1 MIIDTPPALNSLT
14 VEALISSVGTLVPLQ
29 CEYYSLE
36 GISSLL
42 NTITSLGN
50 RGLSSNKVVGI
61 IRTMVDMRNNL
72 AKSVSDD
79 LEKHFPD
86 LLFNTLIPRNVK
98 LAEAP
103 SHGLSGTKYMPESLG
118 AKAYIALTG
127 EFLRRIEVPEK
138 PILNKGLD
146 ALLGDVEQPN
156 ANIVKNIPTNKIAPN
171 RYQPRTSFNDE
182 KLSELADSIK
192 QHGILSPI
200 IVRSFL
206 DQYEIIAGERR
217 FRAAKNLKLKEV
229 PCLIENTENQQS
241 LEIALIENLQ
251 RENLNPLRRLEGTT
265 GLKGNLT

>member
-1 MIIDTPPALNSLT
+1 MKIISVANQKGGVGKTTTAVNLAAVLASTKRKLLLIDLDSQGNATTASGLKKENTLLGLFEGKNINEIVVSSNNDYDVIPGGEDLVALEAHIRTEPKKGFIEESLSGLKYDFVIIDTPPALNSLT

-127 EFLRRIEVPEK
+127 EFLRRIE
-138 PILNKGLD
+138 G
-146 ALLGDVEQPN
+146 A
-156 ANIVKNIPTNKIAPN
+156 
-171 RYQPRTSFNDE
+171 
-182 KLSELADSIK
+182 
-192 QHGILSPI
+192 
-200 IVRSFL
+200 
-206 DQYEIIAGERR
+206 
-217 FRAAKNLKLKEV
+217 
-229 PCLIENTENQQS
+229 
-241 LEIALIENLQ
+241 
-251 RENLNPLRRLEGTT
+251 
-265 GLKGNLT
+265 

>member
-1 MIIDTPPALNSLT
+1 MKIISVANQKGGVGKTTTAVNLAAVLASTKRKLLLIDLDSQGNATTASGLKKENTLLGLFEGKNINEIVVSSNNGYDVIPGGEDLVALEAHIRTEPKKGFIEESLSELKYDFVIIDTPPALNSLT

-127 EFLRRIEVPEK
+127 EFLRRIE
-138 PILNKGLD
+138 G
-146 ALLGDVEQPN
+146 A
-156 ANIVKNIPTNKIAPN
+156 
-171 RYQPRTSFNDE
+171 
-182 KLSELADSIK
+182 
-192 QHGILSPI
+192 
-200 IVRSFL
+200 
-206 DQYEIIAGERR
+206 
-217 FRAAKNLKLKEV
+217 
-229 PCLIENTENQQS
+229 
-241 LEIALIENLQ
+241 
-251 RENLNPLRRLEGTT
+251 
-265 GLKGNLT
+265 

>member
-1 MIIDTPPALNSLT
+1 MKIISVANQKGGVGKTTTAVNLAAVLASTKRKLLLIDLDSQGNATTASGLKKENTLLGLFEGKNINEIVVSSSNGYDVIPGGEDLVALEAHIRTEPKKGFIEESISGLKYDFVIIDTPPALNSLT

-79 LEKHFPD
+79 LERHFPD

-127 EFLRRIEVPEK
+127 EFLRRIE
-138 PILNKGLD
+138 G
-146 ALLGDVEQPN
+146 A
-156 ANIVKNIPTNKIAPN
+156 
-171 RYQPRTSFNDE
+171 
-182 KLSELADSIK
+182 
-192 QHGILSPI
+192 
-200 IVRSFL
+200 
-206 DQYEIIAGERR
+206 
-217 FRAAKNLKLKEV
+217 
-229 PCLIENTENQQS
+229 
-241 LEIALIENLQ
+241 
-251 RENLNPLRRLEGTT
+251 
-265 GLKGNLT
+265 

>member
-1 MIIDTPPALNSLT
+1 MKIISVANQKGGVGKTTTAVNLAAVLASTKRKPLLIDLDSQGNATTASGLKKENTLLGLFEGKNVNEIVASSKNGYDVIPGGEDLVALEAHIRTEPKKGFIEESLSELKYDFVIIDTPPALNSLT

-127 EFLRRIEVPEK
+127 EFLRRIE
-138 PILNKGLD
+138 G
-146 ALLGDVEQPN
+146 A
-156 ANIVKNIPTNKIAPN
+156 
-171 RYQPRTSFNDE
+171 
-182 KLSELADSIK
+182 
-192 QHGILSPI
+192 
-200 IVRSFL
+200 
-206 DQYEIIAGERR
+206 
-217 FRAAKNLKLKEV
+217 
-229 PCLIENTENQQS
+229 
-241 LEIALIENLQ
+241 
-251 RENLNPLRRLEGTT
+251 
-265 GLKGNLT
+265 

>member
-1 MIIDTPPALNSLT
+1 MKIISVANQKGGVGKTTTAVNLAAVLASTKRKLLLIDLDSQGNATTASGLKKENTLLGLFEGKSINEIVVSSNNGYDVIPGGEDLVALEAHIRTEPKKGFIEESLSGLKYDFVIIDTPPALNSLT

-79 LEKHFPD
+79 LEKYFPD

-127 EFLRRIEVPEK
+127 EFLRRIE
-138 PILNKGLD
+138 G
-146 ALLGDVEQPN
+146 A
-156 ANIVKNIPTNKIAPN
+156 
-171 RYQPRTSFNDE
+171 
-182 KLSELADSIK
+182 
-192 QHGILSPI
+192 
-200 IVRSFL
+200 
-206 DQYEIIAGERR
+206 
-217 FRAAKNLKLKEV
+217 
-229 PCLIENTENQQS
+229 
-241 LEIALIENLQ
+241 
-251 RENLNPLRRLEGTT
+251 
-265 GLKGNLT
+265 

>member
-1 MIIDTPPALNSLT
+1 MKIISVANQKGGVGKTTTAVNLAAVLASTKRKLLLIDLDSQGNATTASGLKKENTLLGLFEGKNINEIVVSSNNGYDVIPGGEDLVALEAHIRTEPKKGFIEESLSELKYDFVIIDTPPALNSLT

-103 SHGLSGTKYMPESLG
+103 SHGVSGTKYMPESLG

-127 EFLRRIEVPEK
+127 EFLRRIE
-138 PILNKGLD
+138 G
-146 ALLGDVEQPN
+146 A
-156 ANIVKNIPTNKIAPN
+156 
-171 RYQPRTSFNDE
+171 
-182 KLSELADSIK
+182 
-192 QHGILSPI
+192 
-200 IVRSFL
+200 
-206 DQYEIIAGERR
+206 
-217 FRAAKNLKLKEV
+217 
-229 PCLIENTENQQS
+229 
-241 LEIALIENLQ
+241 
-251 RENLNPLRRLEGTT
+251 
-265 GLKGNLT
+265 

>member
-1 MIIDTPPALNSLT
+1 MKIISVANQKGGVGKTTTAVNLAAVLASTKRKILLIDLDSQGNATTASGLKKENTLLGLFEGKNIKEIVVSSNNGYDVIPGGEDLVALEAHIRTEPKKGFIEESLSELKYDFVIIDTPPALNSLT

-127 EFLRRIEVPEK
+127 EFLRRIE
-138 PILNKGLD
+138 G
-146 ALLGDVEQPN
+146 A
-156 ANIVKNIPTNKIAPN
+156 
-171 RYQPRTSFNDE
+171 
-182 KLSELADSIK
+182 
-192 QHGILSPI
+192 
-200 IVRSFL
+200 
-206 DQYEIIAGERR
+206 
-217 FRAAKNLKLKEV
+217 
-229 PCLIENTENQQS
+229 
-241 LEIALIENLQ
+241 
-251 RENLNPLRRLEGTT
+251 
-265 GLKGNLT
+265 

>member
-1 MIIDTPPALNSLT
+1 MKIISVANQKGGVGKTTTAVNLAAVLASTKRKLLLIDLDSQGNATTASSLKKENTLLGLFEGKSINEIVVSSNNGYDVIPGGEDLVALEAHIRTEPKKGFIEESLSGLKYDFVIIDTPPALNSLT

-127 EFLRRIEVPEK
+127 EFLRRIE
-138 PILNKGLD
+138 G
-146 ALLGDVEQPN
+146 A
-156 ANIVKNIPTNKIAPN
+156 
-171 RYQPRTSFNDE
+171 
-182 KLSELADSIK
+182 
-192 QHGILSPI
+192 
-200 IVRSFL
+200 
-206 DQYEIIAGERR
+206 
-217 FRAAKNLKLKEV
+217 
-229 PCLIENTENQQS
+229 
-241 LEIALIENLQ
+241 
-251 RENLNPLRRLEGTT
+251 
-265 GLKGNLT
+265 

>member
-1 MIIDTPPALNSLT
+1 MKIISVANQKGGVGKTTTAVNLAAVLASTKRKLLLIDLDSQGNATTASGLKKENPLLGLFEGKNINEIVINSNNGYDVIPGGEDLVALEAHIRTEPKKGFIEESLSGLKYDFVIIDTPPALNSLT

-50 RGLSSNKVVGI
+50 RGLSNNKVLGV

-103 SHGLSGTKYMPESLG
+103 SHGVSGTKYMPESLG

-127 EFLRRIEVPEK
+127 EFLRRIE
-138 PILNKGLD
+138 G
-146 ALLGDVEQPN
+146 A
-156 ANIVKNIPTNKIAPN
+156 
-171 RYQPRTSFNDE
+171 
-182 KLSELADSIK
+182 
-192 QHGILSPI
+192 
-200 IVRSFL
+200 
-206 DQYEIIAGERR
+206 
-217 FRAAKNLKLKEV
+217 
-229 PCLIENTENQQS
+229 
-241 LEIALIENLQ
+241 
-251 RENLNPLRRLEGTT
+251 
-265 GLKGNLT
+265 

>member
-1 MIIDTPPALNSLT
+1 MKIISVANQKGGVGKTTTAVNLAAVLASTKRKLLLIDLDSQGNATTASGLKKENTLLGLFEGKSINEIVVSSNNGYDVISGGEDLVALEAHIRTEPKKGFIEESLSGLKYDLVIIDTPPALNSLT

-127 EFLRRIEVPEK
+127 EFLRRIE
-138 PILNKGLD
+138 G
-146 ALLGDVEQPN
+146 A
-156 ANIVKNIPTNKIAPN
+156 
-171 RYQPRTSFNDE
+171 
-182 KLSELADSIK
+182 
-192 QHGILSPI
+192 
-200 IVRSFL
+200 
-206 DQYEIIAGERR
+206 
-217 FRAAKNLKLKEV
+217 
-229 PCLIENTENQQS
+229 
-241 LEIALIENLQ
+241 
-251 RENLNPLRRLEGTT
+251 
-265 GLKGNLT
+265 

>member
-1 MIIDTPPALNSLT
+1 MKIISVANQKGGVGKTTTAVNLAAVLASTKRKLLLVDLDSQGNATTASGLKKENTLLGLFEGKNINEIVVNSNNGYDVIPGGEDLVALEAHIRTEPKKGLIEESLSGLNYDFVIIDTPPALNSLT

-42 NTITSLGN
+42 NTIASLGN

-118 AKAYIALTG
+118 SKAYIALTG
-127 EFLRRIEVPEK
+127 EFLRRIEGV
-138 PILNKGLD
+138 
-146 ALLGDVEQPN
+146 
-156 ANIVKNIPTNKIAPN
+156 
-171 RYQPRTSFNDE
+171 
-182 KLSELADSIK
+182 
-192 QHGILSPI
+192 
-200 IVRSFL
+200 
-206 DQYEIIAGERR
+206 
-217 FRAAKNLKLKEV
+217 
-229 PCLIENTENQQS
+229 
-241 LEIALIENLQ
+241 
-251 RENLNPLRRLEGTT
+251 
-265 GLKGNLT
+265 

>member
-1 MIIDTPPALNSLT
+1 MKIISVANQKGGVGKTTTAVNLAAVLASTKIKLLLIDLDSQGNATTASGLKKENTLLGLFEGKNINEIVVSSSNDYDVIPGGEDLVALEAHIRTEPKKGFIEESLSELKYDFVIIDTPPALNSLT

-127 EFLRRIEVPEK
+127 EFLRRIE
-138 PILNKGLD
+138 G
-146 ALLGDVEQPN
+146 A
-156 ANIVKNIPTNKIAPN
+156 
-171 RYQPRTSFNDE
+171 
-182 KLSELADSIK
+182 
-192 QHGILSPI
+192 
-200 IVRSFL
+200 
-206 DQYEIIAGERR
+206 
-217 FRAAKNLKLKEV
+217 
-229 PCLIENTENQQS
+229 
-241 LEIALIENLQ
+241 
-251 RENLNPLRRLEGTT
+251 
-265 GLKGNLT
+265 

>member
-1 MIIDTPPALNSLT
+1 MKIISVANQKGGVGKTTTAVNLAAVLASTKRKILLIDLDSQGNATTASGLKKENTLLGLFEGKNINEIVASSNNDYDVIPGGEDLVALEAHIRTEPKKGFIEESLSELKYDFVIIDTPPALNSLT

-127 EFLRRIEVPEK
+127 EFLRRIE
-138 PILNKGLD
+138 G
-146 ALLGDVEQPN
+146 A
-156 ANIVKNIPTNKIAPN
+156 
-171 RYQPRTSFNDE
+171 
-182 KLSELADSIK
+182 
-192 QHGILSPI
+192 
-200 IVRSFL
+200 
-206 DQYEIIAGERR
+206 
-217 FRAAKNLKLKEV
+217 
-229 PCLIENTENQQS
+229 
-241 LEIALIENLQ
+241 
-251 RENLNPLRRLEGTT
+251 
-265 GLKGNLT
+265 

>member
-1 MIIDTPPALNSLT
+1 MKIISVANQKGGVGKTTTAVNLAAVLASTKRMVLLIDLDSQGNATTASGLKKENTLLGLFEGKNINEIVVSSNNGYDVIPGGEDLVALEAHIRTEPKKGFIEESLSELKYDFVIIDTPPALNSLT

-127 EFLRRIEVPEK
+127 EFLRRIE
-138 PILNKGLD
+138 G
-146 ALLGDVEQPN
+146 A
-156 ANIVKNIPTNKIAPN
+156 
-171 RYQPRTSFNDE
+171 
-182 KLSELADSIK
+182 
-192 QHGILSPI
+192 
-200 IVRSFL
+200 
-206 DQYEIIAGERR
+206 
-217 FRAAKNLKLKEV
+217 
-229 PCLIENTENQQS
+229 
-241 LEIALIENLQ
+241 
-251 RENLNPLRRLEGTT
+251 
-265 GLKGNLT
+265 

>member
-1 MIIDTPPALNSLT
+1 MKIISVANQKGGVGKTTTAVNLAAVLASTKRKLLLIDLDSQGNATTASGLKKENTLLGLFEGKNINEIVANSNNGYDVIPGGEDLVALEAHIRTEPKKGFIEESLSGLKYDFVIIDTPPALNSLT

-127 EFLRRIEVPEK
+127 EFLRRIE
-138 PILNKGLD
+138 G
-146 ALLGDVEQPN
+146 A
-156 ANIVKNIPTNKIAPN
+156 
-171 RYQPRTSFNDE
+171 
-182 KLSELADSIK
+182 
-192 QHGILSPI
+192 
-200 IVRSFL
+200 
-206 DQYEIIAGERR
+206 
-217 FRAAKNLKLKEV
+217 
-229 PCLIENTENQQS
+229 
-241 LEIALIENLQ
+241 
-251 RENLNPLRRLEGTT
+251 
-265 GLKGNLT
+265 

>member
-1 MIIDTPPALNSLT
+1 MKIISVANQKGGVGKTTTAVNLAAVLASTKRKLLLIDLDSQGNATTASGLKKENTLLGLFEGKNFNEIVVSSNNGYDVIPGGEDLVALEAHIRTEPKKGFIEESLSGLKYDFVIIDTPPALNSLT

-127 EFLRRIEVPEK
+127 EFLRRIE
-138 PILNKGLD
+138 G
-146 ALLGDVEQPN
+146 A
-156 ANIVKNIPTNKIAPN
+156 
-171 RYQPRTSFNDE
+171 
-182 KLSELADSIK
+182 
-192 QHGILSPI
+192 
-200 IVRSFL
+200 
-206 DQYEIIAGERR
+206 
-217 FRAAKNLKLKEV
+217 
-229 PCLIENTENQQS
+229 
-241 LEIALIENLQ
+241 
-251 RENLNPLRRLEGTT
+251 
-265 GLKGNLT
+265 

>member
-1 MIIDTPPALNSLT
+1 MKIISVANQKGGVGKTTTAVNLAAVLASTKRKLLLIDLDSQGNATTASGLKKENTLLGLFEGKNINEIVASSNNGYDVISGGEDLVALEAHIRTEPKKGFIEESLSELKYDFVIIDTPPALNSLT

-61 IRTMVDMRNNL
+61 IRTIVDMRNNL
-72 AKSVSDD
+72 AKSVSDN

-127 EFLRRIEVPEK
+127 EFLRRIE
-138 PILNKGLD
+138 G
-146 ALLGDVEQPN
+146 A
-156 ANIVKNIPTNKIAPN
+156 
-171 RYQPRTSFNDE
+171 
-182 KLSELADSIK
+182 
-192 QHGILSPI
+192 
-200 IVRSFL
+200 
-206 DQYEIIAGERR
+206 
-217 FRAAKNLKLKEV
+217 
-229 PCLIENTENQQS
+229 
-241 LEIALIENLQ
+241 
-251 RENLNPLRRLEGTT
+251 
-265 GLKGNLT
+265 

>member
-1 MIIDTPPALNSLT
+1 MKIISVANQKGGVGKTTTAVNLSAVLASTKRKLLLIDLDSQGNATTASGLKKENTLLGLFEGKNINEIVVNSNNGYDVIPGGEDLVALEAHIRTEPKKGFIEESLSGLKYDFVIIDTPPALNSLT

-127 EFLRRIEVPEK
+127 EFLRRIE
-138 PILNKGLD
+138 G
-146 ALLGDVEQPN
+146 A
-156 ANIVKNIPTNKIAPN
+156 
-171 RYQPRTSFNDE
+171 
-182 KLSELADSIK
+182 
-192 QHGILSPI
+192 
-200 IVRSFL
+200 
-206 DQYEIIAGERR
+206 
-217 FRAAKNLKLKEV
+217 
-229 PCLIENTENQQS
+229 
-241 LEIALIENLQ
+241 
-251 RENLNPLRRLEGTT
+251 
-265 GLKGNLT
+265 

>member
-1 MIIDTPPALNSLT
+1 MKIISVANQKGGVGKTTTAVNLAAVLASTKRKLLLIDLDSQGNATTASGLKKENTLLGLFEGKNINEIVASSNSGYDVIPGGEDLVALEAHIRTEPKKGFIEESLSGLKYDFVIIDTPPALNSLT

-103 SHGLSGTKYMPESLG
+103 SHGLSGTKYMPESFG

-127 EFLRRIEVPEK
+127 EFLRRIE
-138 PILNKGLD
+138 G
-146 ALLGDVEQPN
+146 A
-156 ANIVKNIPTNKIAPN
+156 
-171 RYQPRTSFNDE
+171 
-182 KLSELADSIK
+182 
-192 QHGILSPI
+192 
-200 IVRSFL
+200 
-206 DQYEIIAGERR
+206 
-217 FRAAKNLKLKEV
+217 
-229 PCLIENTENQQS
+229 
-241 LEIALIENLQ
+241 
-251 RENLNPLRRLEGTT
+251 
-265 GLKGNLT
+265 

>member
-1 MIIDTPPALNSLT
+1 MKIISVANQKGGVGKTTTAVNLAAVLASTKRKLLLIDLDSQGNATTASGLKKENTLLGLFEGKNINEIVVSSNNGYDVIPGGEDLVALEAHIRTEPKKGFIEESLSELKYDFVIIDTPPALNSLT

-127 EFLRRIEVPEK
+127 EFIRRIE
-138 PILNKGLD
+138 G
-146 ALLGDVEQPN
+146 A
-156 ANIVKNIPTNKIAPN
+156 
-171 RYQPRTSFNDE
+171 
-182 KLSELADSIK
+182 
-192 QHGILSPI
+192 
-200 IVRSFL
+200 
-206 DQYEIIAGERR
+206 
-217 FRAAKNLKLKEV
+217 
-229 PCLIENTENQQS
+229 
-241 LEIALIENLQ
+241 
-251 RENLNPLRRLEGTT
+251 
-265 GLKGNLT
+265 

>member
-1 MIIDTPPALNSLT
+1 MKIISVANQKGGVGKTTTAVNLAAVLASTKRKILLIDLDSQGNATTASGLKKENTLLGLFEGKDINEIVASSNSGYDVIPGGEDLVALEAHIRTEPKKGFIEESLSELKYDFVIIDTPPALNSLT

-79 LEKHFPD
+79 LEKHFPE

-127 EFLRRIEVPEK
+127 EFLRRIE
-138 PILNKGLD
+138 G
-146 ALLGDVEQPN
+146 A
-156 ANIVKNIPTNKIAPN
+156 
-171 RYQPRTSFNDE
+171 
-182 KLSELADSIK
+182 
-192 QHGILSPI
+192 
-200 IVRSFL
+200 
-206 DQYEIIAGERR
+206 
-217 FRAAKNLKLKEV
+217 
-229 PCLIENTENQQS
+229 
-241 LEIALIENLQ
+241 
-251 RENLNPLRRLEGTT
+251 
-265 GLKGNLT
+265 

>member
-1 MIIDTPPALNSLT
+1 MKIISVANQKGGVGKTTTAVNLAAVLASTKRKLLLIDLDSQGNATTASGLKKENTLFGLFEGKDINEIVVSSNNGYDVIPGGEDLVVLEAHIRTEPKKGFIEESLSGLKYDFVVIDTPPALNSLT

-50 RGLSSNKVVGI
+50 RGLSSNKIVGI

-127 EFLRRIEVPEK
+127 EFLRRIE
-138 PILNKGLD
+138 G
-146 ALLGDVEQPN
+146 A
-156 ANIVKNIPTNKIAPN
+156 
-171 RYQPRTSFNDE
+171 
-182 KLSELADSIK
+182 
-192 QHGILSPI
+192 
-200 IVRSFL
+200 
-206 DQYEIIAGERR
+206 
-217 FRAAKNLKLKEV
+217 
-229 PCLIENTENQQS
+229 
-241 LEIALIENLQ
+241 
-251 RENLNPLRRLEGTT
+251 
-265 GLKGNLT
+265 

>member
-1 MIIDTPPALNSLT
+1 MKIISVANQKGGVGKTTTAVNLAAVLASTKRKLLLIDLDSQGNATTASGLKKENTLLGLFEGKNINEIVASSKNGYDVIPGGEDLVALEAHIRTEPKKGFIEESLSELKYDFVIIDTPPALNSLT

-50 RGLSSNKVVGI
+50 RGLSSNKVIGI

-127 EFLRRIEVPEK
+127 EFLRRIE
-138 PILNKGLD
+138 G
-146 ALLGDVEQPN
+146 A
-156 ANIVKNIPTNKIAPN
+156 
-171 RYQPRTSFNDE
+171 
-182 KLSELADSIK
+182 
-192 QHGILSPI
+192 
-200 IVRSFL
+200 
-206 DQYEIIAGERR
+206 
-217 FRAAKNLKLKEV
+217 
-229 PCLIENTENQQS
+229 
-241 LEIALIENLQ
+241 
-251 RENLNPLRRLEGTT
+251 
-265 GLKGNLT
+265 

>member
-1 MIIDTPPALNSLT
+1 MKIISVANQKGGVGKTTTAVNLAAVLASTKRKILLIDLDSQGNATTASGLKKENTLLGLFEGKNINEIVAGSNNGYDVIPGGEDLVALEAHIRTEPKKGFIEESLSELKYDFVIIDTPPALNSLT

-127 EFLRRIEVPEK
+127 EFLRRIE
-138 PILNKGLD
+138 G
-146 ALLGDVEQPN
+146 A
-156 ANIVKNIPTNKIAPN
+156 
-171 RYQPRTSFNDE
+171 
-182 KLSELADSIK
+182 
-192 QHGILSPI
+192 
-200 IVRSFL
+200 
-206 DQYEIIAGERR
+206 
-217 FRAAKNLKLKEV
+217 
-229 PCLIENTENQQS
+229 
-241 LEIALIENLQ
+241 
-251 RENLNPLRRLEGTT
+251 
-265 GLKGNLT
+265 

>member
-1 MIIDTPPALNSLT
+1 MKIISVANQKGGVGKTTTAVNLAAVLASTKRKLLLIDLDSQGNATTASGLKKENTLLGLFEGKNINEIVVNSNNGYDVIPGGEDLVALEAHIRTEPKKGFIEESLSGLKYDFVIIDTPPALNSLT

-72 AKSVSDD
+72 AKNVSDD

-127 EFLRRIEVPEK
+127 EFLRRIE
-138 PILNKGLD
+138 G
-146 ALLGDVEQPN
+146 A
-156 ANIVKNIPTNKIAPN
+156 
-171 RYQPRTSFNDE
+171 
-182 KLSELADSIK
+182 
-192 QHGILSPI
+192 
-200 IVRSFL
+200 
-206 DQYEIIAGERR
+206 
-217 FRAAKNLKLKEV
+217 
-229 PCLIENTENQQS
+229 
-241 LEIALIENLQ
+241 
-251 RENLNPLRRLEGTT
+251 
-265 GLKGNLT
+265 

>member
-1 MIIDTPPALNSLT
+1 MKIISVANQKGGVGKTTTAVNLAAVLASTKRKILLIDLDSQGNATTASGLKKENTLLGLFEGKNINEIVASSNSGYDVIPGGEDLVALEAHIRTEPKKGFIEESLSELKYDFVIIDTPPALNSLT

-127 EFLRRIEVPEK
+127 EFLRRIE
-138 PILNKGLD
+138 G
-146 ALLGDVEQPN
+146 A
-156 ANIVKNIPTNKIAPN
+156 
-171 RYQPRTSFNDE
+171 
-182 KLSELADSIK
+182 
-192 QHGILSPI
+192 
-200 IVRSFL
+200 
-206 DQYEIIAGERR
+206 
-217 FRAAKNLKLKEV
+217 
-229 PCLIENTENQQS
+229 
-241 LEIALIENLQ
+241 
-251 RENLNPLRRLEGTT
+251 
-265 GLKGNLT
+265 

>member
-1 MIIDTPPALNSLT
+1 MKIISVANQKGGVGKTTTAVNLAAVLASTKRKLLLIDLDSQGNATTASGLKKENTLLGLFEGKNINEIVVSSNNGYDVIPGGEDLVALEAHIRTEPKKGFIEESLSELKHDFVIIDTPPALNSLT

-72 AKSVSDD
+72 AKNVSDD

-127 EFLRRIEVPEK
+127 EFLRRIE
-138 PILNKGLD
+138 G
-146 ALLGDVEQPN
+146 A
-156 ANIVKNIPTNKIAPN
+156 
-171 RYQPRTSFNDE
+171 
-182 KLSELADSIK
+182 
-192 QHGILSPI
+192 
-200 IVRSFL
+200 
-206 DQYEIIAGERR
+206 
-217 FRAAKNLKLKEV
+217 
-229 PCLIENTENQQS
+229 
-241 LEIALIENLQ
+241 
-251 RENLNPLRRLEGTT
+251 
-265 GLKGNLT
+265 

>member
-1 MIIDTPPALNSLT
+1 MKIISVANQKGGVGKTTTAVNLAAVLASTKRKLLLIDLDSQGNATTASGLKKENTLLGLFEGKNINEIVASSNTGYDVIPGGEDLVALEAHIRTEPKKGFIEESLSELKYDFVIIDTPPALNSLT

-50 RGLSSNKVVGI
+50 RGLSSNKVVVI

-79 LEKHFPD
+79 LEKHFPN

-127 EFLRRIEVPEK
+127 EFLRRIE
-138 PILNKGLD
+138 G
-146 ALLGDVEQPN
+146 A
-156 ANIVKNIPTNKIAPN
+156 
-171 RYQPRTSFNDE
+171 
-182 KLSELADSIK
+182 
-192 QHGILSPI
+192 
-200 IVRSFL
+200 
-206 DQYEIIAGERR
+206 
-217 FRAAKNLKLKEV
+217 
-229 PCLIENTENQQS
+229 
-241 LEIALIENLQ
+241 
-251 RENLNPLRRLEGTT
+251 
-265 GLKGNLT
+265 

>member
-1 MIIDTPPALNSLT
+1 MKIISVANQKGGVGKTTTAVNLAAVLASTKRKILLIDLDSQGNATTASGLKKENTLLGLFEGKKIKEIVASSINGYDVIPGGEDLVALEAHIRTEPKKGFIEESLSELKYDFVIIDTPPALNSLT

-79 LEKHFPD
+79 LEKHFPE

-127 EFLRRIEVPEK
+127 EFLRRIE
-138 PILNKGLD
+138 G
-146 ALLGDVEQPN
+146 A
-156 ANIVKNIPTNKIAPN
+156 
-171 RYQPRTSFNDE
+171 
-182 KLSELADSIK
+182 
-192 QHGILSPI
+192 
-200 IVRSFL
+200 
-206 DQYEIIAGERR
+206 
-217 FRAAKNLKLKEV
+217 
-229 PCLIENTENQQS
+229 
-241 LEIALIENLQ
+241 
-251 RENLNPLRRLEGTT
+251 
-265 GLKGNLT
+265 

>member
-1 MIIDTPPALNSLT
+1 MKIISVANQKGGVGKTTTAVNLAAVLASTKRKLLLIDLDSQGNATTASGLKKENTLLGLFEGKNINEIVSSSNSGYDVIPGGEDLVALEAHIRTEPKKGFIEESLSGLKYDFVIIDTPPALNSLT

-118 AKAYIALTG
+118 AMAYIALTG
-127 EFLRRIEVPEK
+127 EFLRRIE
-138 PILNKGLD
+138 G
-146 ALLGDVEQPN
+146 A
-156 ANIVKNIPTNKIAPN
+156 
-171 RYQPRTSFNDE
+171 
-182 KLSELADSIK
+182 
-192 QHGILSPI
+192 
-200 IVRSFL
+200 
-206 DQYEIIAGERR
+206 
-217 FRAAKNLKLKEV
+217 
-229 PCLIENTENQQS
+229 
-241 LEIALIENLQ
+241 
-251 RENLNPLRRLEGTT
+251 
-265 GLKGNLT
+265 

>member
-1 MIIDTPPALNSLT
+1 MKIISVANQKGGVGKTTTAVNLAAVLASTKRKLLLIDLDSQGNATTASGLKKENTLLGLFEGKNINEIVVSSNNDYDVIPGGEDLVALEAHIRTEPKKGFIEESLSGLKYDFVIIDTPPALNSLT

-127 EFLRRIEVPEK
+127 EFLRRIEGV
-138 PILNKGLD
+138 
-146 ALLGDVEQPN
+146 
-156 ANIVKNIPTNKIAPN
+156 
-171 RYQPRTSFNDE
+171 
-182 KLSELADSIK
+182 
-192 QHGILSPI
+192 
-200 IVRSFL
+200 
-206 DQYEIIAGERR
+206 
-217 FRAAKNLKLKEV
+217 
-229 PCLIENTENQQS
+229 
-241 LEIALIENLQ
+241 
-251 RENLNPLRRLEGTT
+251 
-265 GLKGNLT
+265 

>member
-1 MIIDTPPALNSLT
+1 MKIISVANQKGGVGKTTTAVNLAAVLASTKRKLLLIDLDSQGNATTASGLKKENTLLGLFEGKNIKEIVVSSNNGYDVIPGGEDLVALEAHIRTEPKKGFIEESISGLKYDFVIIDTPPALNSLT

-127 EFLRRIEVPEK
+127 EFLRRIE
-138 PILNKGLD
+138 G
-146 ALLGDVEQPN
+146 A
-156 ANIVKNIPTNKIAPN
+156 
-171 RYQPRTSFNDE
+171 
-182 KLSELADSIK
+182 
-192 QHGILSPI
+192 
-200 IVRSFL
+200 
-206 DQYEIIAGERR
+206 
-217 FRAAKNLKLKEV
+217 
-229 PCLIENTENQQS
+229 
-241 LEIALIENLQ
+241 
-251 RENLNPLRRLEGTT
+251 
-265 GLKGNLT
+265 

>member
-1 MIIDTPPALNSLT
+1 MKIISVANQKGGVGKTTTAVNLAAVLASTKRKILLIDLDSQGNATTASGLKKENTLLGLFEGKNINEIVANSNNGYDVIPGGEDLVALEAHIRTEPKKGFIEESLSELKHDFVIIDTPPALNSLT

-118 AKAYIALTG
+118 SKAYIALTG
-127 EFLRRIEVPEK
+127 EFLRRIE
-138 PILNKGLD
+138 G
-146 ALLGDVEQPN
+146 A
-156 ANIVKNIPTNKIAPN
+156 
-171 RYQPRTSFNDE
+171 
-182 KLSELADSIK
+182 
-192 QHGILSPI
+192 
-200 IVRSFL
+200 
-206 DQYEIIAGERR
+206 
-217 FRAAKNLKLKEV
+217 
-229 PCLIENTENQQS
+229 
-241 LEIALIENLQ
+241 
-251 RENLNPLRRLEGTT
+251 
-265 GLKGNLT
+265 